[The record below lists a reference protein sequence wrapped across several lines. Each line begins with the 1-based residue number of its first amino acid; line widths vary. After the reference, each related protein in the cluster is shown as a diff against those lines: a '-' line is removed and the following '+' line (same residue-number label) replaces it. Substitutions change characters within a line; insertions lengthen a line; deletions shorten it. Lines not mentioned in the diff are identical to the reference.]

1 MKMEELLF
9 NWIKQVSD
17 NCPPGMEAKAINI
30 GIFETESGYS
40 MYLTGSQVYDTDD
53 DDWVL
58 DVDYEPNPSLKY
70 LEIPQV
76 LATGI
81 KWDEILVNVQS
92 ALKMIIER
100 HDNLEIL
107 KNRVITTGFDDG
119 ELMRIV

>member
-1 MKMEELLF
+1 MKLEELLF

-17 NCPPGMEAKAINI
+17 NCAPGVEVKAINI

-40 MYLTGSQVYDTDD
+40 MYVTGSQAYDPND

-70 LEIPQV
+70 LEIPPL
-76 LATGI
+76 LATGV
-81 KWDEILVNVQS
+81 KWDEILVNVHS
-92 ALKMIIER
+92 ALKTIVER
-100 HDNLEIL
+100 YDGLKIL

-119 ELMRIV
+119 ELIRIA

>member
-1 MKMEELLF
+1 MKMEKLLF

-17 NCPPGMEAKAINI
+17 NCLPGVGVKAINI
-30 GIFETESGYS
+30 GIFESESGYS
-40 MYLTGSQVYDTDD
+40 MYLTGSQVYDPDD

-70 LEIPQV
+70 LEIPLV

-92 ALKMIIER
+92 ALKTIVER

-119 ELMRIV
+119 ELIRIV